1 MCEEECPMC
10 HQRFKKKIMHHLL
23 YKHDLSWEIA
33 DKIRDYTIK
42 LSWRHTPEQEIE
54 WKREIAKILDLPRTR

>member
-1 MCEEECPMC
+1 
-10 HQRFKKKIMHHLL
+10 MHHLL